1 MLKALEGSKAV
12 AEVVKLC
19 RPHVISAYPITPQTH
34 IVEGLAKM
42 VADGEL
48 ESEFVNVESEHSAAS
63 VVLGASAT
71 GARTY
76 TATTSQGMLLMVEVL
91 YNIAGLRLPVV
102 LGGVNRAVSAP
113 INIWN
118 DYQDS
123 MAARDTGWI
132 QLYAEDNQEACDMHI
147 QAYKIAERED
157 ILLPVMVCMDGF
169 LITHSIEPVDIPS
182 QEEVDRF
189 LPPYRPR
196 HYLTPKNPLTFG
208 YLMGPEGYMETR
220 YQIQVAMERAKGVIE
235 EVAREFSSLFGRYYG
250 GLVDPYRLDDAET
263 AIVSMGSA
271 VGVIKDTVDVLRKE
285 GQKVGALKVRSYR
298 PFPKEAVRE
307 ALRGIKRVVV
317 IEKDISL
324 GATGAL
330 VSDVKEA
337 LYGLEEAPMVRGFV
351 AGLGGREVNENTI
364 RQALSLFEV
373 ATMEPTFLD
382 LKEEVEGRRYA

>member
-19 RPHVISAYPITPQTH
+19 RPHVVSAYPITPQTH
-34 IVEGLAKM
+34 IVEELARM

-48 ESEFVNVESEHSAAS
+48 KAEYVNVESEHSAAS

-76 TATTSQGMLLMVEVL
+76 TATTSQGMVLMVEVL

-102 LGGVNRAVSAP
+102 LGGVNRALSAP

-118 DYQDS
+118 DYQDA

-189 LPPYRPR
+189 LPPYQPK
-196 HYLTPKNPLTFG
+196 HYLTPKDPLTFG

-220 YQIQVAMERAKGVIE
+220 YQIQMAMERAKGVIE
-235 EVAREFSSLFGRYYG
+235 EVAKEFSSLFGRYYG
-250 GLVDPYRLDDAET
+250 GLIEPYRLDDAEI
-263 AIVSMGSA
+263 AIVSMGTA
-271 VGVIKDTVDVLRKE
+271 VGVIKDVVDELRKE
-285 GQKVGALKVRSYR
+285 GQRIGALKVRSYR
-298 PFPKEAVRE
+298 PFPKEAIRE
-307 ALRGIKRVVV
+307 ALKDVERVVV

-324 GATGAL
+324 GSTGAL
-330 VSDVKEA
+330 SLDLKEA
-337 LYGLEEAPMVRGFV
+337 LYGLEKGPKVKGFV
-351 AGLGGREVNENTI
+351 AGLGGREVNQNTVK
-364 RQALSLFEV
+364 QALSLSEV
-373 ATMEPTFLD
+373 DTIEPIFLD

>member
-1 MLKALEGSKAV
+1 MLKAIEGSKAV

-19 RPHVISAYPITPQTH
+19 RPLVVAAYPITPQTH
-34 IVEGLAKM
+34 IVEALAKM

-48 ESEFVNVESEHSAAS
+48 KAEYVNVESEHSAAS

-147 QAYKIAERED
+147 QAYRIAERED
-157 ILLPVMVCMDGF
+157 IMLPVMVCMDGF

-189 LPPYRPR
+189 LPPYKPQ
-196 HYLTPKNPLTFG
+196 HYLTPENPLTFG

-220 YQIQVAMERAKGVIE
+220 YQIQMAMERAKGVIE
-235 EVAREFSSLFGRYYG
+235 EVAEEFSSVFGRYSG
-250 GLVDPYRLDDAET
+250 GLIEPYRLDDAEM
-263 AIVSMGSA
+263 AIVSMGTA
-271 VGVIKDTVDVLRKE
+271 VGVIKDTVDRLRKE
-285 GQKVGALKVRSYR
+285 GRKVGALKVRSYR

-307 ALRGIKRVVV
+307 ALKGMEGVIV

-324 GATGAL
+324 GSTGGLAA
-330 VSDVKEA
+330 DVKEA
-337 LYGLEEAPMVRGFV
+337 LYGLEKAPKVKGFV
-351 AGLGGREVNENTI
+351 AGLGGREVNEGTV
-364 RQALSLFEV
+364 RQALSLYEV
-373 ATMEPTFLD
+373 DTMEPVFLD